1 MSSPPAA
8 PPGTST
14 PSSSSETSSDNEF
27 ALALYSRVHQEY
39 ITNRTTPTNDMDR
52 SPNTPTDSPTDSP
65 TSTTP
70 LLSSLSPLSVPDAD
84 QDSARLAED
93 NTTRT
98 SFQNDCPRLPVSF
111 VERVRIRLREGLGEG
126 LREDP
131 SAEPSTRNG
140 VQSGVQD
147 GAQDNAQDTP
157 TPQSFLDRAEQH
169 LQHHYDRLIQHDDPL
184 QHTATPTALSFTADE
199 ATIQRLFRER
209 YGVSLDQ
216 LSDQLERVV
225 NGVIHDYDAY
235 FAEESAI
242 VAAAEHCDQMER
254 WLKESRQL
262 FAWDGVDSAEAA
274 EAAETTEATN
284 AAEATEAIK
293 AGSVPTSPSESPLQT
308 LLDTHLQRLP
318 QWSDALSRA
327 RVRWQNLQMSR
338 HALRR
343 CEALFGGRQGCRI
356 CFNAQVGVVLIP
368 CGHVLC
374 AECAE
379 RVGQCPFC
387 NTAFYS
393 RQRMYLM

>member
-1 MSSPPAA
+1 
-8 PPGTST
+8 
-14 PSSSSETSSDNEF
+14 
-27 ALALYSRVHQEY
+27 
-39 ITNRTTPTNDMDR
+39 MDR
-52 SPNTPTDSPTDSP
+52 SPNTPTDSP

-147 GAQDNAQDTP
+147 TAQNNAQDTP

-274 EAAETTEATN
+274 EAAE
-284 AAEATEAIK
+284 AAETA
-293 AGSVPTSPSESPLQT
+293 PTPTPPSDSPLQT